1 MSIANTSAACSTA
14 CLSDTKTRLYSCSRW
29 RNLLISEEAAIIV
42 FFGQEK
48 NCSAAHRAKNSIMSC
63 NMLAAHIIVLLAA
76 LLVWVMLMKRRQG
89 FLLGCGAAECCLN
102 DDTTQNILPKRAI
115 VLLVSCPMTKRH
127 WAAHITV
134 MCMVLRSRS
143 YMSCVLGIEKI
154 KLLL

>member
-1 MSIANTSAACSTA
+1 MSEFTVLCEYYSSVLQLTEQRTVLWAAVELVSTNVANRKDIFVFA

-76 LLVWVMLMKRRQG
+76 LLVEDKAKWRHFFQEYAWMKNGLRVITLLFCSSQSKEQQFQEDF
-89 FLLGCGAAECCLN
+89 FLG
-102 DDTTQNILPKRAI
+102 
-115 VLLVSCPMTKRH
+115 
-127 WAAHITV
+127 
-134 MCMVLRSRS
+134 
-143 YMSCVLGIEKI
+143 
-154 KLLL
+154 

>member
-1 MSIANTSAACSTA
+1 MCLANITQEDFFLALVVEHNHYSAACSTA

-102 DDTTQNILPKRAI
+102 DDTTQRLTFKREINITH
-115 VLLVSCPMTKRH
+115 LVKNICYTSGWTKFF
-127 WAAHITV
+127 TF
-134 MCMVLRSRS
+134 
-143 YMSCVLGIEKI
+143 
-154 KLLL
+154 